1 MKPIDTSRTFA
12 NPDREWTAMYVR
24 EHLRELF
31 EAKPKDYD
39 AIKLIY
45 GLILEEEKQDLARR
59 KVELEERAAEQIQ
72 KPEPQKSLA
81 PVEIKRRV
89 RIALGKEAQ

>member
-1 MKPIDTSRTFA
+1 MKPIEANRTFA
-12 NPDREWTAMYVR
+12 NPDREWTALCIR

-31 EAKPKDYD
+31 EAKDKNYA

-45 GLILEEEKQDLARR
+45 GLVLQEEEQDLARR
-59 KVELEERAAEQIQ
+59 KVELAEREAELDQ
-72 KPEPQKSLA
+72 KPEQKSLP

-89 RIALGKEAQ
+89 RIALGKETR